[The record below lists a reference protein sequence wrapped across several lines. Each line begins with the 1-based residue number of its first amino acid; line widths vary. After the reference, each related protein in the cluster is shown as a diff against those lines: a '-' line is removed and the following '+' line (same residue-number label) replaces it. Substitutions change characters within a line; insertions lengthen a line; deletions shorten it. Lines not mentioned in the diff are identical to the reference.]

1 MELIINNEELANQF
15 QIDQN
20 DLYVNDI
27 NNQNHNTN
35 HDKSSSQQKT
45 SFCKIKMI
53 NETHSRFKIPYQKCS
68 TLQTVIHKKKIHSNL
83 IKFNENNCVLF

>member
-1 MELIINNEELANQF
+1 MDLIINNEELANQF
-15 QIDQN
+15 QIDLN

-27 NNQNHNTN
+27 NNQIHNNNNN

-45 SFCKIKMI
+45 SFCKIKTI

-68 TLQTVIHKKKIHSNL
+68 TLQTVIHTTTKKS
-83 IKFNENNCVLF
+83 KFDQI